1 MIKKILKK
9 IGYVLFTNFSFVVA
23 FLVLF
28 LIFTFKFPYII
39 ESPGGLINLNDR
51 IKVENTYEING
62 SYNMTYVT
70 TRNATIPGLILSYF
84 NKDWDVYS
92 TKEYIESGT
101 TLEEDDLRGKIYL
114 KESNNN
120 AVMNAFNMAGYS
132 VTITDESVFVVY
144 VDEKANTDLK
154 VGDEIISI
162 DGVTVTS
169 SEQLSLL
176 SNIYNVGDKVNILV
190 NSNNKEYNRYAY
202 VYNMNDKKVFG
213 IYVSLNRELKHNPS
227 VEFNFSKSE
236 YGSSAGLMQALY
248 IYDSITQKD
257 ISNGLKIAGTG
268 ALNAKGEVLTIS
280 GIKYKL
286 KGAVKEK
293 TDIFFVPN
301 GENYE
306 EAIKLVNENK
316 YKLNV
321 VGVSTFDD
329 ALLYLYNYKKSWFQF
344 DT

>member
-9 IGYVLFTNFSFVVA
+9 IGYVIFTNLSFVIA

-28 LIFTFKFPYII
+28 LVFTFKFPYVI

-51 IKVENTYEING
+51 IKVENSYQING

-70 TRNATIPGLILSYF
+70 TRNATIPGLIISYF

-92 TKEYIESGT
+92 TEEYIESGT
-101 TLEEDDLRGKIYL
+101 TVEEDDLRGKIYL

-120 AVMNAFNMAGYS
+120 AILNAFNMAGYN
-132 VTITDESVFVVY
+132 VTITNESIYVIY
-144 VDEKANTDLK
+144 VDKNANTDLK

-162 DGVTVTS
+162 DGVNVSS

-176 SNIYNVGDKVNILV
+176 SNIYNVGDKVNIIV
-190 NSNNKEYNRYAY
+190 KTNDKVYNRYVY

-213 IYVSLNRELKHNPS
+213 IYVSLNRDLNPS
-227 VEFNFSKSE
+227 PKVNFNFSKSE

-257 ISNGLKIAGTG
+257 ISRGLKIAGTG
-268 ALNAKGEVLTIS
+268 ALTQHGEVLDIS
-280 GIKYKL
+280 GIKYKI

-293 TDIFFVPN
+293 ADIFFVPN

-306 EAIKLVNENK
+306 EAIEIVDDNN
-316 YKLNV
+316 YDLNV
-321 VGVSTFDD
+321 VGVNTFED
-329 ALLYLYNYKKSWFQF
+329 ALIYLYNYKKS
-344 DT
+344 